1 MSAPTPKLRTNSS
14 LATIEIRVRGPAQN
28 KAEALRLLSA
38 CGFVDAST
46 GIPWRQAFPEMIDSH
61 LPGVCL
67 RGARQ
72 REHLTQ
78 VQLAQRTGLPQR
90 HISEMENGKRPIG
103 KKNARLIGEV
113 LGIAYQI
120 FL

>member
-1 MSAPTPKLRTNSS
+1 MSAPTPKPRTNLSIE
-14 LATIEIRVRGPAQN
+14 TVEIRVRGPAKN
-28 KAEALRLLSA
+28 KSEALRLLSV
-38 CGFVDAST
+38 CGFTDVSDS
-46 GIPWRQAFPEMIDSH
+46 IPWRQAFPDIADSH

-67 RGARQ
+67 LGARQ
-72 REHLTQ
+72 RENLTQ
-78 VQLAQRTGLPQR
+78 VQLSQRTGLPQR

-103 KKNARLIGEV
+103 KKNARLLGEV